1 MDMNENSAIAIAI
14 ALLNLVA
21 ELLRIKGLRRDDD
34 EDE

>member
-1 MDMNENSAIAIAI
+1 MNENPVIAYAI

-21 ELLRIKGLRRDDD
+21 ELLRIKGLRRDDE